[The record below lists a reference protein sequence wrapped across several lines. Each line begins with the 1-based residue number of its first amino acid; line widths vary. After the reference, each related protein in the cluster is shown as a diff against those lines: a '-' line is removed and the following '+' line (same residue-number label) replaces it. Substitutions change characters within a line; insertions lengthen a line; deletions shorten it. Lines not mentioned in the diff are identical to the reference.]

1 VTDGRGAGSPAL
13 WVALAAT
20 ALTLGLP
27 LVGDLPGRV
36 LTVRVL
42 LVGAIVLLGFA
53 ASGTSHRRNREQL
66 VVAAL
71 ALLVFTAALVVR
83 AITPTGVVLLSIA
96 IGSLLWQRRA
106 WARASG

>member
-1 VTDGRGAGSPAL
+1 VIEGRGGGSPAL

-20 ALTLGLP
+20 ALSLGLP
-27 LVGDLPGRV
+27 LVGDRPGRV
-36 LTVRVL
+36 LSVRVL

-53 ASGTSHRRNREQL
+53 VSGTPHRRSREHL

-71 ALLVFTAALVVR
+71 ALLVFTAALVAR

-96 IGSLLWQRRA
+96 IGSLAWQRRA
-106 WARASG
+106 WSRAAG

>member
-1 VTDGRGAGSPAL
+1 MTGEQGPGSPAL

-20 ALTLGLP
+20 VLSLGLP

-42 LVGAIVLLGFA
+42 LVGAIVLLTVA
-53 ASGTSHRRNREQL
+53 VAGTKRSRARGQL

-71 ALLVFTAALVVR
+71 GLLVFTLALVIR
-83 AITPTGVVLLSIA
+83 AITPTGVVLLAIA

-106 WARASG
+106 WARAVE